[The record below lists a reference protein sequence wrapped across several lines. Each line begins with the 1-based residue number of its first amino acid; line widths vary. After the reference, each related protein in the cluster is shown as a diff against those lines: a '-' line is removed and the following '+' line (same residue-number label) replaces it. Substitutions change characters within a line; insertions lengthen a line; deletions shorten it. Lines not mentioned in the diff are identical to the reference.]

1 MIEIEKVC
9 VDFTAGRGTP
19 TRAVDDVSLHIA
31 AGEIFGIVGTSG
43 AGKSTLLRTLNA
55 LTRPSQGRVNVNG
68 VGIFALGGKALRQAR
83 ERIGMVFQHFNF
95 MPTRTGAQNGGVRPD
110 RGGWGRRQNADP
122 GGGHFYT
129 GWALRK

>member
-31 AGEIFGIVGTSG
+31 RGEIFGIVGTSG

-55 LTRPSQGRVNVNG
+55 LTRPSQGASTSTAWKFRRWTEKRYG
-68 VGIFALGGKALRQAR
+68 QAR
-83 ERIGMVFQHFNF
+83 QRIGMIFQHFNL
-95 MPTRTGAQNGGVRPD
+95 MHTRTVAQNVAFSLKAA
-110 RGGWGRRQNADP
+110 GWERSKIAPRVAEILTLVGLA
-122 GGGHFYT
+122 G
-129 GWALRK
+129 

>member
-55 LTRPSQGRVNVNG
+55 LTRPSQGASTSTAWKSRRWTE
-68 VGIFALGGKALRQAR
+68 KRYAR
-83 ERIGMVFQHFNF
+83 
-95 MPTRTGAQNGGVRPD
+95 
-110 RGGWGRRQNADP
+110 RGSV
-122 GGGHFYT
+122 
-129 GWALRK
+129 LV

>member
-55 LTRPSQGRVNVNG
+55 LTRPSRARQRQRRGNFGAGRKSV
-68 VGIFALGGKALRQAR
+68 
-83 ERIGMVFQHFNF
+83 
-95 MPTRTGAQNGGVRPD
+95 TSGAAAYWYDFP
-110 RGGWGRRQNADP
+110 A
-122 GGGHFYT
+122 F
-129 GWALRK
+129 

>member
-55 LTRPSQGRVNVNG
+55 LTRP
-68 VGIFALGGKALRQAR
+68 AR
-83 ERIGMVFQHFNF
+83 
-95 MPTRTGAQNGGVRPD
+95 GASTSTAWKFRRWTEKRYVR
-110 RGGWGRRQNADP
+110 RGSV
-122 GGGHFYT
+122 
-129 GWALRK
+129 LV

>member
-55 LTRPSQGRVNVNG
+55 LTRPSQGASTSTAWKFRRWTE
-68 VGIFALGGKALRQAR
+68 KRYAR
-83 ERIGMVFQHFNF
+83 
-95 MPTRTGAQNGGVRPD
+95 
-110 RGGWGRRQNADP
+110 RGSV
-122 GGGHFYT
+122 
-129 GWALRK
+129 LV

>member
-55 LTRPSQGRVNVNG
+55 LTRPSQARQRQRRGNFGAGRKSVT
-68 VGIFALGGKALRQAR
+68 
-83 ERIGMVFQHFNF
+83 
-95 MPTRTGAQNGGVRPD
+95 PGAAAYWYDFP
-110 RGGWGRRQNADP
+110 A
-122 GGGHFYT
+122 F
-129 GWALRK
+129 

>member
-1 MIEIEKVC
+1 MNRKVC
-9 VDFTAGRGTP
+9 VDFTAGRGTS

-68 VGIFALGGKALRQAR
+68 VEIRRWTEKRYAR
-83 ERIGMVFQHFNF
+83 
-95 MPTRTGAQNGGVRPD
+95 
-110 RGGWGRRQNADP
+110 RGSV
-122 GGGHFYT
+122 
-129 GWALRK
+129 LV

>member
-55 LTRPSQGRVNVNG
+55 LTRPSQARQRQRRGNFCAGRKSVT
-68 VGIFALGGKALRQAR
+68 
-83 ERIGMVFQHFNF
+83 
-95 MPTRTGAQNGGVRPD
+95 PGAAAYWYDFP
-110 RGGWGRRQNADP
+110 A
-122 GGGHFYT
+122 F
-129 GWALRK
+129 

>member
-55 LTRPSQGRVNVNG
+55 LTRPSQG
-68 VGIFALGGKALRQAR
+68 ARQR
-83 ERIGMVFQHFNF
+83 QRRGNF
-95 MPTRTGAQNGGVRPD
+95 GA
-110 RGGWGRRQNADP
+110 GRKSVTP
-122 GGGHFYT
+122 GAAAYWYDFP
-129 GWALRK
+129 AF

>member
-43 AGKSTLLRTLNA
+43 AGKSTLLRTL
-55 LTRPSQGRVNVNG
+55 
-68 VGIFALGGKALRQAR
+68 
-83 ERIGMVFQHFNF
+83 
-95 MPTRTGAQNGGVRPD
+95 
-110 RGGWGRRQNADP
+110 
-122 GGGHFYT
+122 
-129 GWALRK
+129 

>member
-55 LTRPSQGRVNVNG
+55 LTRPSQGRVNSTAWK
-68 VGIFALGGKALRQAR
+68 FRRWTEKRYAR
-83 ERIGMVFQHFNF
+83 
-95 MPTRTGAQNGGVRPD
+95 
-110 RGGWGRRQNADP
+110 RGSV
-122 GGGHFYT
+122 
-129 GWALRK
+129 LV